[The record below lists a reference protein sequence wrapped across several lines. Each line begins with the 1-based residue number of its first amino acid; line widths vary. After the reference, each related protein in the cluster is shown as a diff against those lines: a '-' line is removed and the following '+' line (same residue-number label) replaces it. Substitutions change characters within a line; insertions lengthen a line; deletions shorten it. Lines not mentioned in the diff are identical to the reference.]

1 MNEVSTSRPE
11 QQRIAIYP
19 RSVKGFYRKVKS
31 AIVILAYSVYFLLPW
46 LRWERENGPTQAVIF
61 DINARRFDIFDFTLF
76 AQDIFWLALI
86 FAFAALLLFFVT
98 GIAGRVFCGYFCF
111 QTLWTDVFMHIEH
124 WVQGER
130 PARIKLAKSK
140 WNAQKIFKIGLTH
153 FLWLVVAF
161 FTGLAFTL
169 YWGNAPDLIVEI
181 FTFKAPLAA
190 GITILFLTLTTYV
203 MAGIAREQV
212 CTYMCP
218 YARFQSAMFDSDT
231 IIVAYD
237 SIRGEGNKGRHK
249 PSKEL
254 IKHDKRRQQGYGD
267 CVDCGY
273 CVQVCPTGI
282 DIRNGLQYQC
292 TTCALCIDA
301 CNTIMTSVGY
311 PKGLIRYSSEN
322 EMQGGKTRIFKPKT
336 IVYGLAL
343 VVVAVIF
350 FWGLNTRSVVD
361 VSVRQVRQPLFVV
374 LSNGDIQNR
383 YAIKINNKTDREMW
397 LAIALR
403 GLEGAVLDLGRFD
416 KIHIS
421 AASSSTLHVNVRM
434 SPKNIFKENR
444 VFEFVVT
451 NLNEK
456 SSVWTHE
463 GNFFTPKK
471 LLNKAVLNNNHQ

>member
-1 MNEVSTSRPE
+1 MNEESTSSPE

-76 AQDIFWLALI
+76 AQDIFWLALF

-130 PARIKLAKSK
+130 PARMKLAKSK
-140 WNAQKIFKIGLTH
+140 WNTQKIFKIGLTH

-254 IKHDKRRQQGYGD
+254 IKHDKRLEQGYGD

-336 IVYGLAL
+336 IVYGLTL
-343 VVVAVIF
+343 VVIAVIF
-350 FWGLNTRSVVD
+350 FWGLNTRSVID

-403 GLEGAVLDLGRFD
+403 GLDGAVLDLGRFD

-444 VFEFVVT
+444 FFEFVVT
-451 NLNEK
+451 NLKEK

-463 GNFFTPKK
+463 GNFFTPTK
-471 LLNKAVLNNNHQ
+471 LLNKAVIK

>member
-1 MNEVSTSRPE
+1 MSEAPTSQPE

-19 RSVKGFYRKVKS
+19 RSVKGFYRKIKT

-46 LRWERENGPTQAVIF
+46 LRWERENGPSQAVIF
-61 DINARRFDIFDFTLF
+61 DITARRFDIFDFTLF
-76 AQDIFWLALI
+76 AQDIFWLALF

-161 FTGLAFTL
+161 STGLAFTL
-169 YWGNAPDLIVEI
+169 YWGNAPDLIVDI
-181 FTFKAPLAA
+181 FTFQAPLAA

-231 IIVAYD
+231 IVVAYD

-254 IKHDKRRQQGYGD
+254 IKHDKRQQAGYGD

-292 TTCALCIDA
+292 ITCALCIDA
-301 CNTIMTSVGY
+301 CNTIMKSVGY
-311 PKGLIRYSSEN
+311 PEGLIRYSSEN
-322 EMQGGKTRIFKPKT
+322 EMQGGNKRIFKPKT
-336 IVYGLAL
+336 VIYGLSL
-343 VVVAVIF
+343 IVVAVIF
-350 FWGLNTRSVVD
+350 FWGLGARSVVD

-374 LSNGDIQNR
+374 LSSGDIQNR
-383 YAIKINNKTDREMW
+383 YAIKVNNKTDRQMW
-397 LAIALR
+397 LTVSLR
-403 GLEGAVLDLGRFD
+403 GLDGAILDLGRFD

-421 AASSSTLHVNVRM
+421 PASSTTFYANIKM
-434 SPKNIFKENR
+434 PPKKIRKENSR
-444 VFEFVVT
+444 FEFVLKD
-451 NLNEK
+451 LNEK
-456 SSVWTHE
+456 SKTWTHE
-463 GNFFTPKK
+463 DNFFTPKK
-471 LLNKAVLNNNHQ
+471 LVNQTILKK

>member
-1 MNEVSTSRPE
+1 MSETPTPHPE

-19 RSVKGFYRKVKS
+19 RSVKGFYRKIKS
-31 AIVILAYSVYFLLPW
+31 AIVILAYGVYFLLPW
-46 LRWERENGPTQAVIF
+46 LRWERESGPSQAVIF
-61 DINARRFDIFDFTLF
+61 DITARRFDIFGFTLF
-76 AQDIFWLALI
+76 AQDIFWLALL

-98 GIAGRVFCGYFCF
+98 SIAGRVFCGYFCF
-111 QTLWTDVFMHIEH
+111 QTLWTDVFMYIEYR
-124 WVQGER
+124 VQGER
-130 PARIKLAKSK
+130 PARIKLAESK

-153 FLWLVVAF
+153 FLWLLVAF
-161 FTGLAFTL
+161 LTGIAFTL

-181 FTFKAPLAA
+181 FTFQAPFAA
-190 GITILFLTLTTYV
+190 GVTILFLTLTTYV

-231 IIVAYD
+231 IVVAYD
-237 SIRGEGNKGRHK
+237 SIRGEGKKGRHK

-254 IKHDKRRQQGYGD
+254 IKRDNRQQQGYGD

-301 CNTIMTSVGY
+301 CNKIMTSVGY

-322 EMQGGKTRIFKPKT
+322 EMQGKRTRILKPKT
-336 IVYGLAL
+336 ILYGLVL
-343 VVVAVIF
+343 VAVAVIF
-350 FWGLNTRSVVD
+350 FWGLIARSVVD

-383 YAIKINNKTDREMW
+383 YAIKINNKTDREIW
-397 LAIALR
+397 LTVSLR
-403 GLEGAVLDLGRFD
+403 GLDGAVLDLGRFD
-416 KIHIS
+416 KIHVS
-421 AASSSTLHVNVRM
+421 AASSSTFYAKIKM
-434 SPKNIFKENR
+434 STKKILKENKS
-444 VFEFVVT
+444 FEFVLT
-451 NLNEK
+451 NVNEN
-456 SSVWTHE
+456 SSSWTHTD
-463 GNFFTPKK
+463 NFFTPKK
-471 LLNKAVLNNNHQ
+471 LFKQSGLNK